1 MFERIANSWELVK
14 ASAGVLCADKELVI
28 FPILS
33 SLGVLIVM
41 VSFALPAAF
50 AGLFDAVA
58 DGRQQ
63 VLGLV
68 VAFLFYL
75 VQYFIII
82 FANSALVGAAMIR
95 LQGGDPTV
103 GDGLRIAS
111 SRVGSILGYALI
123 SATVGMV
130 LRSLSE
136 RGRGV
141 GRIAGSI
148 LGLAWSVVTYLVIP
162 VLVAEDAGPVD
173 AIRRSGRLLKKTWGE
188 QIVGSYSIGLVF
200 GLISLAV
207 LLLAVPVAF
216 LAVNVG
222 SVALLV
228 AAVLFFVLVLAILG
242 VISSTL
248 SGIYSAAVYRYSVT
262 GETGSFFRQGLV
274 QHAFRP
280 K

>member
-1 MFERIANSWELVK
+1 MVK
-14 ASAGVLCADKELVI
+14 ASTAVLRADKELVI

-33 SLGVLIVM
+33 SLGVLIVT
-41 VSFALPAAF
+41 VSFALPTAF

-58 DGRQQ
+58 AGRQQ
-63 VLGLV
+63 VLGVV

-75 VQYFIII
+75 VQYFVII
-82 FANSALVGAAMIR
+82 FANTALVGAAMIR
-95 LQGGDPTV
+95 LQGGDPTA

-130 LRSLSE
+130 LRLLSE

-141 GRIAGSI
+141 GRIAVSI
-148 LGLAWSVVTYLVIP
+148 LGMAWTVVTSLVIP
-162 VLVAEDAGPVD
+162 VLVAEDSGPVD
-173 AIRRSGRLLKKTWGE
+173 AIKRSERLLKKTWGE
-188 QIVGSYSIGLVF
+188 QLVGSFSIGLVF

-207 LLLAVPVAF
+207 VLLAVPVAF
-216 LAVNVG
+216 LAVNAG

-228 AAVLFFVLVLAILG
+228 ATVLVLFLVLAILG

-248 SGIYSAAVYRYSVT
+248 SGIYSAAVYRYSVA
-262 GETGSFFRQGLV
+262 GETGGFFRQDLV
-274 QHAFRP
+274 RGAFQS